1 MSDGIQGE
9 QGPQGPSGPQ
19 GIMGEGRRGER
30 GATGPTGDIG
40 EAGHE
45 GARGQTGKAGSRTKL
60 PRRVFAAFLA
70 VTVAATVAL
79 YLGFASLQEVKH
91 QAAAVERQA
100 AANDRLAA
108 KTIDALRD
116 GCEAVNVLRVNQ
128 GLGISEQ
135 VEQAKQALKGP
146 LGPLEQFRQQGE
158 DSIRRREARLRELR
172 ASVTDYPLTDE
183 QAKAHPKAERPY
195 RADCFRAFP

>member
-19 GIMGEGRRGER
+19 GVMGEGRQGER

-60 PRRVFAAFLA
+60 PRRVFAAFVA
-70 VTVAATVAL
+70 VTMAATVAL
-79 YLGFASLQEVKH
+79 YLGFASLQEVKR

-100 AANDRLAA
+100 AANDRLAM

-128 GLGISEQ
+128 GLGIAEQ
-135 VEQAKQALKGP
+135 VAQTRVSLRGS
-146 LGPLEQFRQQGE
+146 LGPLEGFRAQIE
-158 DSIRRREARLRELR
+158 DGIVKREARLRELR
-172 ASVTDYPLTDE
+172 ASVTAYALTGE
-183 QAKAHPKAERPY
+183 RAKAHPKAERPY
-195 RADCFRAFP
+195 RADCLRAFP